1 MRWILVVLFLSPLA
15 ALATSESAA
24 KERAV
29 AICNQQKKK
38 IAPEKWEKGPCIS
51 DGQNGLTDWVVDVAH
66 SPRQEVDDQPSNQCS
81 AFLHNKIKN
90 FVELDTSCNVIRSQ
104 SK

>member
-15 ALATSESAA
+15 ALATSENAA

-29 AICNQQKKK
+29 AICNQQKTSV
-38 IAPEKWEKGPCIS
+38 APEKWEKGPCIS
-51 DGQNGLTDWVVDVAH
+51 NGQNGLTDWVVDVAH
-66 SPRQEVDDQPSNQCS
+66 APRQAVDDQPSNQCS
-81 AFLHNKIKN
+81 AFVEKKIKN
-90 FVELDTSCNVIRSQ
+90 FVELDTSCNVIRSE